1 MASESDVILLSCLTK
16 APAAG
21 EATSAVRSA
30 LQRVIVRAPAVMIHK
45 DGPRGSTPGM
55 ATAAAAGAAGPA
67 AHLRAMSPSA
77 HSAVVDGKL
86 LRAFSATRA
95 RTILAGLTPTPTS
108 SAGGRELPTV
118 VAGIAAGPSG
128 LCFLGQRASSD
139 GYSSFAIRREGGAEV
154 GGEAAT
160 GQAIRIDKLMMHE
173 YGGRAQASARAL
185 YDLWGT
191 ANGDVL
197 GGSLQEGVNSAPF
210 ARLATEWDC
219 STPAS
224 RTLGSAPPPACSSLL
239 LVGGKCPPSAL
250 SLALRGEID
259 TLTAAA
265 SVELATMPPA
275 QRKAM
280 GPFGSVGGG
289 NVGVVSAAAGAARDS
304 ATESELQV
312 RVRWEED
319 LERLLSGSENLAE
332 FAARSSEGH
341 SKATS
346 IDGSSE
352 GGSTPHE
359 EDTAV
364 QERKDGGGMGE
375 EEIGAEQDQEAKS
388 FRGDLDFSERL
399 WELAA
404 RAADVKGVRAAV
416 ESAFDAVGEGS
427 IFPVVTRDN
436 RTAVGC
442 HIRDGVA
449 IARELRYHDARPA
462 GVGLTPND
470 ARVKAWRTQGS
481 AILQDTETLAEAFFE
496 LGVYKV
502 TRDLLHWLGTYA
514 GVLAADVDRAL
525 PTSSYSKSW
534 GANSGEERTKAPP
547 GSTTDRRLGRLVA
560 LADTLDLV
568 SLATSYGAPWR
579 QVRALALNGLTTL
592 GRAAATTA
600 NVGASCPSPSPV
612 FSLGLPKPIP
622 PRARSKLA
630 HPVFWELY
638 LEPVKGAGLGGAPAG
653 LLSATETVSYA
664 MVTAGIFQLNAVDEP
679 PVLSGGAARAAQAAL
694 EGCPQ
699 HLVPQVL
706 SSVTGVESFAE
717 LKRLQQERR
726 AKGVTAGDDV
736 PAVFVCEH
744 RFTPWC

>member
-16 APAAG
+16 APATG

-45 DGPRGSTPGM
+45 DGPRGSTPGL
-55 ATAAAAGAAGPA
+55 ATAAVGAAGPA
-67 AHLRAMSPSA
+67 THLRAMSPSA
-77 HSAVVDGKL
+77 HSAVIDGKL

-95 RTILAGLTPTPTS
+95 RTILAGLTPTPTL

-118 VAGIAAGPSG
+118 VAGIAEGPSG

-139 GYSSFAIRREGGAEV
+139 GYSSFSIRQECEGGA
-154 GGEAAT
+154 GEGVTT
-160 GQAIRIDKLMMHE
+160 GQAIRIDKLMMRE

-197 GGSLQEGVNSAPF
+197 GGSLQEGVDSAPF

-239 LVGGKCPPSAL
+239 LVGGKCPPSAV
-250 SLALRGEID
+250 SLALREEID
-259 TLTAAA
+259 TLTVAA
-265 SVELATMPPA
+265 SAELVATMPPS
-275 QRKAM
+275 QRKTM
-280 GPFGSVGGG
+280 GPFGSVGGQ
-289 NVGVVSAAAGAARDS
+289 NVGVVAAATGAARDS
-304 ATESELQV
+304 AMESELQV

-319 LERLLSGSENLAE
+319 LERLLSGSENMAE
-332 FAARSSEGH
+332 FAARSSDSQ
-341 SKATS
+341 SKVRNS
-346 IDGSSE
+346 DGSSE
-352 GGSTPHE
+352 GGATPHE

-364 QERKDGGGMGE
+364 QERKDGGGMGQK
-375 EEIGAEQDQEAKS
+375 EIESEQDQEAKS

-404 RAADVKGVRAAV
+404 RAADVKGVRVAV
-416 ESAFDAVGEGS
+416 KSAFDAVGEAS
-427 IFPVVTRDN
+427 IFPVVSRDN

-449 IARELRYHDARPA
+449 IAREVRYHDARPA

-470 ARVKAWRTQGS
+470 TRVKAWRAQGS
-481 AILQDTETLAEAFFE
+481 AILKDMETLAEAFFE

-525 PTSSYSKSW
+525 PPSSCRKSW
-534 GANSGEERTKAPP
+534 GASSGEERTNAPLEA
-547 GSTTDRRLGRLVA
+547 TTDRRLGRLVA

-592 GRAAATTA
+592 GRAASAT
-600 NVGASCPSPSPV
+600 NVVSSGSSPSPV

-630 HPVFWELY
+630 HPVLWELY
-638 LEPVKGAGLGGAPAG
+638 LEPVEGAGLGGAPAG
-653 LLSATETVSYA
+653 LMSAAKTVSYA
-664 MVTAGIFQLNAVDEP
+664 MVTAGIFQLSAMDEP
-679 PVLSGGAARAAQAAL
+679 PVLSLGATRAAQAAL

-699 HLVPQVL
+699 HLIPQVL
-706 SSVTGVESFAE
+706 SSVTGVQSFAE
-717 LKRLQQERR
+717 LRRLQQERR
-726 AKGVTAGDDV
+726 AKGATAGDDV
-736 PAVFVCEH
+736 TAVFVCEH
-744 RFTPWC
+744 RFTPWS